1 MTSFW
6 IIYSIIL
13 IVVGFFLITIESK
26 GELIEVSQINS
37 NLSLDVELEKKIIN
51 SGNKQTIGFFLQDI
65 SNNIIDAKIEGNIIY
80 LSGMAESFSL
90 NITNN
95 QLYNYSWIINPKIQS
110 YGTILLDIY
119 MIYNGSKTNVS
130 NLSFSI
136 DDNNNNNNN
145 KIKMIRINTNSNS

>member
-1 MTSFW
+1 LTSFW

-13 IVVGFFLITIESK
+13 IVVGFFLTIESK

-37 NLSLDVELEKKIIN
+37 NLSLDIELEKKIIN
-51 SGNKQTIGFFLQDI
+51 SGNKQTIGFFLQDL
-65 SNNIIDAKIEGNIIY
+65 SNNIIEAKIEGNIIY
-80 LSGMAESFSL
+80 LSGIAESFSL

-119 MIYNGSKTNVS
+119 MIYNGSKTNVA

-136 DDNNNNNNN
+136 DYNNNNNNN
-145 KIKMIRINTNSNS
+145 KNDKNKHK

>member
-1 MTSFW
+1 M
-6 IIYSIIL
+6 
-13 IVVGFFLITIESK
+13 TIESK

-65 SNNIIDAKIEGNIIY
+65 SNNIIDAKIEGDIIY

-119 MIYNGSKTNVS
+119 MIYNGSKTNVA

-145 KIKMIRINTNSNS
+145 NNKNDKNKHK

>member
-1 MTSFW
+1 MP
-6 IIYSIIL
+6 
-13 IVVGFFLITIESK
+13 IESK

-37 NLSLDVELEKKIIN
+37 NLSLDIQLEKKIIN
-51 SGNKQTIGFFLQDI
+51 NNNKQTIGFFLQDT
-65 SNNIIDAKIEGNIIY
+65 SNNKTIDAKIEGNIIY
-80 LSGMAESFSL
+80 LSGMAESFSI

-119 MIYNGSKTNVS
+119 IIYNGSKTNVS

-145 KIKMIRINTNSNS
+145 KNDKNKHK

>member
-1 MTSFW
+1 MTPFW

-13 IVVGFFLITIESK
+13 IVVASSLMTIESK

-37 NLSLDVELEKKIIN
+37 NLSLDVQLEKKIIN
-51 SGNKQTIGFFLQDI
+51 SSNKQTIGFFLQDI
-65 SNNIIDAKIEGNIIY
+65 SNNKTIDAKIEGNIIY
-80 LSGMAESFSL
+80 LSGMAESFSI

-95 QLYNYSWIINPKIQS
+95 QLYNHSWIINPKIQF

-119 MIYNGSKTNVS
+119 MIYNGSKSNVA

-136 DDNNNNNNN
+136 DDNNDRKNDRN
-145 KIKMIRINTNSNS
+145 KLK

>member
-1 MTSFW
+1 MTPFW

-13 IVVGFFLITIESK
+13 IVVASSLMTESK

-37 NLSLDVELEKKIIN
+37 NLSLDVQLEKKIIN

-65 SNNIIDAKIEGNIIY
+65 SNNKTIDAKIEGNIIY
-80 LSGMAESFSL
+80 LSGMAESFSI

-95 QLYNYSWIINPKIQS
+95 QLYNYSWIINPKIQF

-119 MIYNGSKTNVS
+119 MIYNGSKSNVA
-130 NLSFSI
+130 NLSFSV
-136 DDNNNNNNN
+136 DDNNNKKNDRN
-145 KIKMIRINTNSNS
+145 KHKSYT